1 MPLDHPFA
9 TKRPPI
15 DTHYFETYNRDNVR
29 LVDVRRTPIEE
40 VTPRGVR
47 TSEAEFELD
56 TLVFATGFDA
66 LTGPLLNID
75 IMGTDGIPLREKW
88 AAGPRLVPGS
98 QCAGKAEGLHAL
110 RRRFRELRRQVC
122 RGGGK
127 RLRGVLLRGRVGLG
141 SPGGRTFAPRNR
153 PPPDR
158 HARSE

>member
-47 TSEAEFELD
+47 TSDAEFELD

-75 IMGTDGIPLREKW
+75 IMGTDGTPLREK
-88 AAGPRLVPGS
+88 GRPDVCP
-98 QCAGKAEGLHAL
+98 AEPA
-110 RRRFRELRRQVC
+110 
-122 RGGGK
+122 
-127 RLRGVLLRGRVGLG
+127 
-141 SPGGRTFAPRNR
+141 APRSAC
-153 PPPDR
+153 P
-158 HARSE
+158 